1 MPISQSHSTQ
11 RKSDDV
17 DSSYSSS
24 GFEEVSMSGS
34 GSKNSSSLQ
43 AMRARAAGGKSS
55 GLESSAT
62 YDDDFDS
69 MTMSKSL

>member
-1 MPISQSHSTQ
+1 
-11 RKSDDV
+11 
-17 DSSYSSS
+17 
-24 GFEEVSMSGS
+24 MSGS

-43 AMRARAAGGKSS
+43 AMRARAAGGKSRDVM
-55 GLESSAT
+55 ESSAT

>member
-1 MPISQSHSTQ
+1 
-11 RKSDDV
+11 
-17 DSSYSSS
+17 
-24 GFEEVSMSGS
+24 
-34 GSKNSSSLQ
+34 
-43 AMRARAAGGKSS
+43 MRARTAGGKSS